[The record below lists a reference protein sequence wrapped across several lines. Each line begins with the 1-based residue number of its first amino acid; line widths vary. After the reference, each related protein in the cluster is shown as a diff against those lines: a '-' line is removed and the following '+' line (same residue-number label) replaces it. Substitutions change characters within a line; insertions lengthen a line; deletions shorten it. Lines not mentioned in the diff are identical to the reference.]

1 MPPPPPGADQ
11 PEPWLKE
18 TRALMAAGKLVEARD
33 RIRGLLEPLPR
44 HPLLN
49 LMLGQ
54 CLVRLR
60 DDEAAIAPLEIAM
73 KEDPNA
79 KPFGAVLLGVAQQN
93 LGRSAKAL
101 PHLETPSGIEEIE
114 SLRLFTLAQVLLDL
128 ERYEEALRQLD
139 PQGAAG
145 GPLWARHRAL
155 LYSGKPEEAFKL
167 LEGKDPL
174 EAGVLRAL
182 QLREA
187 GDFEGARKA
196 LDAVPAGDA
205 PSSRLL
211 RARITLGIES
221 GDLAAAA
228 AAAESLAE
236 LEDRQARGEGLY
248 FRAFLKLLAGG
259 KDGARAAAWEF
270 LAKTPADFSPLRFER
285 LQMRVLVGELKL
297 EDLVA
302 EAKALPRAYANDLY
316 AFAALSTGDRAWA
329 EQAAA
334 ATPARNYPHH
344 LIRRL
349 QAR

>member
-1 MPPPPPGADQ
+1 
-11 PEPWLKE
+11 
-18 TRALMAAGKLVEARD
+18 MAAGKLVEARD

-60 DDEAAIAPLEIAM
+60 DDEAAVAPLEIAIQ
-73 KEDPNA
+73 EDPA
-79 KPFGAVLLGVAQQN
+79 ARPLGAVLLGVALQN
-93 LGRSAKAL
+93 LGRSAMAL

-128 ERYEEALRQLD
+128 ERYDEALRQLD
-139 PQGAAG
+139 PRGAG
-145 GPLWARHRAL
+145 GGLLWARHRAL
-155 LYSGKPEEAFKL
+155 LYSGKSAEALEL

-174 EAGVLRAL
+174 EAGVLRAM

-187 GDFEGARKA
+187 GDFEEARKA

-205 PSSRLL
+205 PPSRLL

-228 AAAESLAE
+228 ASAETLAG
-236 LEDRQARGEGLY
+236 LEDRQSRGEGLY
-248 FRAFLKLLAGG
+248 FKAFLRLLAGG
-259 KDGARAAAWEF
+259 RDDAKAAAWEF
-270 LAKTPADFSPLRFER
+270 LAKAPADFSPLRFER
-285 LQMRVLVGELKL
+285 LQMRVLVGELKPEEL
-297 EDLVA
+297 AA
-302 EAKALPRAYANDLY
+302 EARTLPRPYANDLY
-316 AFAALSTGDRAWA
+316 AFLALSTGDRSWA
-329 EQAAA
+329 GQADA

-349 QAR
+349 LRK